1 MYASLKKWM
10 NLNLQIKP
18 FIRRSGT
25 GTIIY
30 GDTVSVKCF
39 AVEKVTLVMDKTGA
53 EVISNTQ
60 LYIDGSISISEMDNV
75 IFNNLERPIKT
86 ISTYYASGIASLKVV
101 YL

>member
-1 MYASLKKWM
+1 M

-18 FIRRSGT
+18 FVRRSGT

-30 GDTVSVKCF
+30 ANPVSVKCL
-39 AVEKVTLVMDKTGA
+39 ALEKTTLVRDKTGA
-53 EVISNTQ
+53 EVVSNTQ
-60 LYIDGSISISEMDNV
+60 LYIDGNISISEMDNV

-86 ISTYYASGIASLKVV
+86 ISTYYDNGIASLKVV